1 MPIRKLKELLGDM
14 STKDRAL
21 LRIWRM
27 LPALTM
33 VILILLIF
41 VLFAGVSAKKERIEA
56 EKLAAMKKKKPPV
69 NVVVLET
76 EPQTIRDSLSLPA
89 IVEAWVDLTVFAE
102 VPGMIVKVPV
112 KEGDRLQKGDIIA
125 RIDSRDFENSLA
137 SAQAAYDR
145 ALADLKRV
153 EQLRLKETTTKAR
166 YDEAVAT
173 ESELKAVL
181 NNARLRLERSVIR
194 APINGL
200 VNRLD
205 AKEGLYLNVQ
215 DPAAQMLDIS
225 RVKVGVGIP
234 ESDVDAVR
242 DIDSFEVE
250 FEALNG
256 KKVRGKKY
264 FLSKSPETMA
274 HLYKLQI
281 ALDNPGR
288 DILPGMF
295 ARVRVVKK
303 EVRDS
308 LSVPLYSVITR
319 QDRQFVMVEQDGKA
333 SEKMVKTGI
342 LEGWKIEITKGIQP
356 GDRVIV
362 VGHRSV
368 SEGQEVNVVRTVTDP
383 EDLFK

>member
-1 MPIRKLKELLGDM
+1 MPVNKLNKLLNDKE
-14 STKDRAL
+14 TRDRVL

-33 VILILLIF
+33 VLLFLLILILL
-41 VLFAGVSAKKERIEA
+41 AGISVKKKRIEA
-56 EKLAAMKKKKPPV
+56 EKIAAMKKNKPPV
-69 NVVVLET
+69 NVVILET
-76 EPQTIRDSLSLPA
+76 TPQTIRDSLSLPA

-102 VPGMIVKVPV
+102 VPGTVVEVPIR
-112 KEGDRLQKGDIIA
+112 EGARLQKGDVIA
-125 RIDSRDFENSLA
+125 RIDSRDFQNSLA

-145 ALADLKRV
+145 ALADLKRT
-153 EQLRLKETTTKAR
+153 EQLRLKETTTKAK
-166 YDEAVAT
+166 YDEAVSA
-173 ESELKAVL
+173 ERELKAAL
-181 NNARLRLERSVIR
+181 ENAKLRFERSVIR
-194 APINGL
+194 APINGM

-225 RVKVGVGIP
+225 RVKVSVGIP

-242 DIDSFEVE
+242 NVDSYDIE

-256 KKVRGKKY
+256 KNLRGKKY
-264 FLSKSPETMA
+264 FLSKSPDNMA

-281 ALDNPGR
+281 SLDNPAGT
-288 DILPGMF
+288 ILPGMF
-295 ARVRVVKK
+295 ARVRIVKK
-303 EVRDS
+303 EVQDS
-308 LSVPLYSVITR
+308 LSVPLYAVITR
-319 QDRQFVMVEQDGKA
+319 QDRQFVMVEENGKA
-333 SEKMVKTGI
+333 SERMVETGI
-342 LEGWKIEITKGIQP
+342 LEGWKLEITKGIQP